1 MKTYNYQVS
10 PITENF
16 SSANNGLTL
25 KTYKTFGSGVHQ
37 AVEDFK
43 TKAEAKQHLKGRD
56 TEHVGKI
63 QLLTGQDREEY
74 RDLGYL
80 IW

>member
-1 MKTYNYQVS
+1 MKTLIVATTPTHHS
-10 PITENF
+10 
-16 SSANNGLTL
+16 SSALRGLNL

-43 TKAEAKQHLKGRD
+43 TKEQAKQHLKGRD
-56 TEHVGKI
+56 TKHVGRI

>member
-1 MKTYNYQVS
+1 MKTLIVATVPTHHN
-10 PITENF
+10 
-16 SSANNGLTL
+16 SSALRCLNL

-43 TKAEAKQHLKGRD
+43 TKEQAKQHLKGRD
-56 TEHVGKI
+56 TKHVGRI
-63 QLLTGQDREEY
+63 QFLTGQDREEY

-80 IW
+80 EF

>member
-1 MKTYNYQVS
+1 MKTLIIATVPTHHS
-10 PITENF
+10 
-16 SSANNGLTL
+16 SSALRGLNL

-56 TEHVGKI
+56 AEHVSRI

-74 RDLGYL
+74 RDLCYL